1 MQKRTLDFYCKDFEQ
16 ACNWVCGLSYKLNQ
30 INPNVKKYTVGRML
44 WKRMFMIFK
53 DNFTSKIKLHDRK
66 FYYENAYAVI
76 MFGKNGCK
84 L

>member
-1 MQKRTLDFYCKDFEQ
+1 
-16 ACNWVCGLSYKLNQ
+16 
-30 INPNVKKYTVGRML
+30 ML
-44 WKRMFMIFK
+44 WKRMLMILK

-84 L
+84 LQKSGKK